1 MGACRVER
9 TALVH
14 YHEIGLKGR
23 NRGDFERRLE
33 GNLRRASAGL
43 TDGRTRRIASR
54 VLVPV
59 TDPARAEE
67 LLAAVARI
75 PGVSYL
81 GYAIECDRTP
91 EAIEAAALAVVA
103 EEVTRRT
110 EAGEPPPATFAVE
123 ARRSATDYA
132 ESSLEINRRVGAA
145 IERETGLGVDL
156 SAPGLVCRIEV
167 VQARAYV
174 YARRVEGPGG
184 LPVGA
189 SGTVVAL
196 MSAGIDS
203 PVAAWRVMK
212 RGAVVVAVHFSGR
225 PQTPAHSEHYA
236 LELARVLDR
245 SGGMARLYTVPFGDV
260 QRQIALDAPEDLR
273 VLLYRRFMVRVAEA
287 IAHRERARALVTGES
302 LGQVASQTL
311 DNIAVVDAVATMPVL
326 RPLIGSDK
334 QEITDEARAIGTLEL
349 STATD
354 DDCCTLFMPR
364 RPATHA
370 TLAEAVDAE
379 AGLDVDA
386 LVEQALA
393 GVTHVDLSRAP
404 KRRRAL

>member
-1 MGACRVER
+1 MAER
-9 TALVH
+9 AALVH

-33 GNLRRASAGL
+33 TNLRRAVAGL
-43 TDGRTRRIASR
+43 TEGRVRRIASR
-54 VLVPV
+54 LLVPV
-59 TDPARAEE
+59 TDPAQAEE
-67 LLAAVARI
+67 LLAAVART

-91 EAIEAAALAVVA
+91 EALDEAALAVVA
-103 EEVTRRT
+103 EEMERRP
-110 EAGEPPPATFAVE
+110 GQIRTFGIAS
-123 ARRSATDYA
+123 RRSATDYP
-132 ESSLEINRRVGAA
+132 EPSMEISRRVGATVQKA
-145 IERETGLGVDL
+145 TGLEVDL
-156 SAPGLVCRIEV
+156 SASDLICRIEV

-184 LPVGA
+184 LPVGV

-196 MSAGIDS
+196 LSAGIDS
-203 PVAAWRVMK
+203 PVAAWRVMN
-212 RGAVVVAVHFSGR
+212 RGATVVGVHFSGR

-245 SGGMARLYTVPFGDV
+245 AGGMVRLYTVPFGDV
-260 QRQIALDAPEDLR
+260 QRRIALDGPEDLR

-287 IAHRERARALVTGES
+287 IARAEHAKALVTGES

-311 DNIAVVDAVATMPVL
+311 DNIAAVDAVATMPIL
-326 RPLIGSDK
+326 RPLVGSDK
-334 QEITDEARAIGTLEL
+334 QEIIDEARAIGTLEL

-364 RPATHA
+364 RPETHA
-370 TLAEAVDAE
+370 TPEMLDEAEAL
-379 AGLDVDA
+379 LDVEG
-386 LVEQALA
+386 LVAEALA
-393 GVTHVDLSRAP
+393 GATQADLSRAP
-404 KRRRAL
+404 RRRPR

>member
-1 MGACRVER
+1 MDR

-33 GNLRRASAGL
+33 TNLRRACAGL
-43 TDGRTRRIASR
+43 TEGRVRRIASR
-54 VLVPV
+54 LLVPV
-59 TDPARAEE
+59 TDPVHAEG
-67 LLAAVARI
+67 LLAAVART

-81 GYAIECDRTP
+81 GYAAECDRTP
-91 EAIEAAALAVVA
+91 EAIEEAALLVVT
-103 EEVTRRT
+103 EEMERRAA
-110 EAGEPPPATFAVE
+110 AGEPPVATFAVE
-123 ARRSATDYA
+123 SRRSATDYE
-132 ESSLEINRRVGAA
+132 ESSLEMNRRVGAA
-145 IERETGLGVDL
+145 IARATGLGVDL
-156 SAPGLVCRIEV
+156 SAPDLTCRIEV
-167 VQARAYV
+167 VQARAYA
-174 YARRVEGPGG
+174 YARRIDGPGG
-184 LPVGA
+184 LPVGV

-203 PVAAWRVMK
+203 PVAAWRLIK
-212 RGAVVVAVHFSGR
+212 RGATVVGVHFSGR

-245 SGGMARLYTVPFGDV
+245 AGGMARLHTIAFGDV
-260 QRQIALDAPEDLR
+260 QRTIAMNTPEDFR
-273 VLLYRRFMVRVAEA
+273 VLLYRRFMVRVAEE
-287 IAHRERARALVTGES
+287 IARAERARALVTGES

-334 QEITDEARAIGTLEL
+334 QEITDEARAIGTFEL

-370 TLAEAVDAE
+370 TLAE
-379 AGLDVDA
+379 
-386 LVEQALA
+386 VEQAEASLDIEALVAEALA
-393 GVTHVDLSRAP
+393 GASHVDLSRAP
-404 KRRRAL
+404 RRRRAL